1 MSTQANG
8 SGGVRL
14 HKSGRY
20 EARATDPITGKR
32 VSVYADSEGAAER
45 ALRKMLARADSG
57 EVVLDVSATLRA
69 YCKAW
74 LADRAGRR
82 RSQATVREYKRRLE
96 SYVLPKIG
104 GIKVKALTV
113 VDVEDVL
120 DDLAA
125 EGLGEASLKGAR
137 NALAAMLSDAVRARK
152 LKANVATLARLP
164 EDMPARKIRIVPTP
178 DQVVALIDSTKGTDL
193 GAIVVLLAGTG
204 ARIGEALAA
213 TWSSIDLDEGTWSIS
228 RTVTRDAKGS
238 AVLGAR
244 TKTGDSRIVALP
256 VDVVDALKEQRKR
269 VAAARLALGE
279 AWSDLDLVF
288 PTSIGTVTDPHNVRR
303 RLKEAAPTFPGSFH
317 GLRHAFASA
326 AVAVLPSDA
335 AVAKVLGHARKAT
348 TVDLY
353 GHLRAEDSRSVANA
367 VAAQLAAARSSKA
380 AKSK

>member
-1 MSTQANG
+1 MSKQGNG

-20 EARATDPITGKR
+20 EARATDPTTGKR
-32 VSVYADSEGAAER
+32 VSAYANSEVAANR

-69 YCKAW
+69 YCTAW
-74 LADRAGRR
+74 LSDRAGRR
-82 RSQATVREYKRRLE
+82 RSQSTVREYKRRLE
-96 SYVLPKIG
+96 SYVLPRIG

-125 EGLGEASLKGAR
+125 DGLSESTLKGTR
-137 NALAAMLSDAVRARK
+137 NALAALLSDAVRARK
-152 LKANVATLARLP
+152 LAVNVATKATLP
-164 EDMPARKIRIVPTP
+164 EDVKGCQVRIVPTP
-178 DQVVALIDSTKGTDL
+178 IQVVDAIDSTRGTDL
-193 GAIVVLLAGTG
+193 GAIVVMLAGTG

-213 TWSSIDLDEGTWSIS
+213 TWSSIDLDEGTWAIS

-238 AVLGAR
+238 AVLGSR
-244 TKTGDSRIVALP
+244 TKTGDSRVVALP
-256 VDVVDALKEQRKR
+256 ADAVEALREQRVR
-269 VAAARLALGE
+269 IASARLALGE

-288 PTSIGTVTDPHNVRR
+288 PTSIGTVTDPHNARR
-303 RLKEAAPTFPGSFH
+303 RLKEGAPGFPGSFH
-317 GLRHAFASA
+317 GFRHAFASA

-353 GHLRAEDSRSVANA
+353 AHLRAQDSRSVADA
-367 VAAQLAAARSSKA
+367 VAAQLAAARKA
-380 AKSK
+380 R